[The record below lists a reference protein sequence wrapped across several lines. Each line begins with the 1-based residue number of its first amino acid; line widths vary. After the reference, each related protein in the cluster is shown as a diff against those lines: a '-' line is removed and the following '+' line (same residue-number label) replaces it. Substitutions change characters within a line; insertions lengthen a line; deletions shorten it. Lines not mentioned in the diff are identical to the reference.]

1 MANTSKGRFPSYG
14 LVRGPSHSQGGVPA
28 SVANGPD
35 GELEGGEY
43 IIPKEAVP
51 DYLPVLQQITQVG
64 RDRQQMQNG
73 NTAID
78 ALIASASMQNG
89 IAQPKS
95 PVYQEGG
102 RISNFFKKQK
112 ENFQRA
118 AMMGEK
124 TGTRN
129 PFLKTAEE
137 QLALQA
143 RDTSPLSMRRESPNI
158 SLGELEEV
166 ALAQP
171 YRPEVMSARE
181 QVNMLPD
188 EALEE
193 IQMSQDTFEPFGRI
207 PNMPEDERGNFLN
220 YLFGGRDNLITTRSL
235 LEDILGLRTSKEQGG
250 MVQYEDGGELDIRR
264 SPMPIQSPKM
274 LGEDS
279 IDSILSI
286 INQGKRNG
294 VNVAD
299 TPEYKR
305 YNKSYN
311 LLTKNTKKGVPPA
324 EGEIDRVTNN
334 YLVDISTKAYLMN
347 ELIKSGQYDNINQ
360 IKDDFINLDLKDT
373 MPQMEEGGEVHS
385 RRMYNQGT
393 GFNKK
398 KSDLD
403 GDGKISEYERKRGM
417 AIAKA
422 MGKMQE
428 GGMVAD
434 RTRVSQ
440 TYYPTESLNLPMAN
454 LASTMNVGSVS
465 QAPMSNQ
472 DIAQIVMDIAT
483 PGSVIGSIGKKAAKV
498 NPFSMKAKA
507 SKIANRRDASGRL
520 YRDPIGGLSK
530 KGMLKL
536 VDEAVP
542 ENTMDAYGESLDYF
556 KDMDADDLADVVR
569 GAYGLARNPKFY
581 GEERIGQGAFD
592 LGREGVKMALDDIK
606 NLNIKQQGGPINNYQ
621 MGGMVNR
628 QPMMQRPMN
637 PAMNFSPMQRMNPR
651 MYQEGGQ
658 VQPRKQFELRNPE
671 TFIGPPDSLI
681 GRVYMN
687 PFTGE
692 FEDADAQDK
701 RIEEQ
706 IKRLRQRMKQ
716 SEIPSSKERVPM
728 QEGGQVN
735 VNSLMGKTV
744 RAKDLGLKNL
754 GEVTSI
760 PPQFQM
766 SRPEFEAILNYGN
779 KSDGE
784 EISQEEQMANFMSLL
799 ENEKRVRPVSPDKY
813 IVKDGVMSEVEM
825 NVPKLTSAYMSSF
838 GIATPLSRRQGQMLQ
853 RKMIAPET
861 LNPQVKGLLNRIL
874 VQRLAAEEN

>member
-35 GELEGGEY
+35 VELEGGEF

-102 RISNFFKKQK
+102 QVQSKTLRGSRVVSRDIGRDGDMFTGQVIMAIPAD
-112 ENFQRA
+112 QV
-118 AMMGEK
+118 GEGDGLRYYLSEPRQSQSMSLLDRKAQSSARRKMAFAPQDSLPADLVEGYFDRQNK
-124 TGTRN
+124 TSILDMDNEKSPLG
-129 PFLKTAEE
+129 FLK
-137 QLALQA
+137 
-143 RDTSPLSMRRESPNI
+143 
-158 SLGELEEV
+158 
-166 ALAQP
+166 
-171 YRPEVMSARE
+171 
-181 QVNMLPD
+181 
-188 EALEE
+188 
-193 IQMSQDTFEPFGRI
+193 
-207 PNMPEDERGNFLN
+207 
-220 YLFGGRDNLITTRSL
+220 NLI
-235 LEDILGLRTSKEQGG
+235 GKEQGG
-250 MVQYEDGGELDIRR
+250 MVQY
-264 SPMPIQSPKM
+264 
-274 LGEDS
+274 
-279 IDSILSI
+279 
-286 INQGKRNG
+286 
-294 VNVAD
+294 
-299 TPEYKR
+299 
-305 YNKSYN
+305 
-311 LLTKNTKKGVPPA
+311 
-324 EGEIDRVTNN
+324 
-334 YLVDISTKAYLMN
+334 
-347 ELIKSGQYDNINQ
+347 
-360 IKDDFINLDLKDT
+360 
-373 MPQMEEGGEVHS
+373 EEGGEVHS

-393 GFNKK
+393 GFDKK

-403 GDGKISEYERKRGM
+403 GDGEISEYERKRGM

-434 RTRVSQ
+434 KTRVSQ
-440 TYYPTESLNLPMAN
+440 TYYPSEGLNLPMAN
-454 LASTMNVGSVS
+454 LASPMNVGSVS
-465 QAPMSNQ
+465 QAPMSNE
-472 DIAQIVMDIAT
+472 DIAQIVMDTAM
-483 PGSVIGSIGKKAAKV
+483 PGAAIGSILKRTTRPSFSNLKK
-498 NPFSMKAKA
+498 
-507 SKIANRRDASGRL
+507 
-520 YRDPIGGLSK
+520 LSEDVK
-530 KGMLKL
+530 K
-536 VDEAVP
+536 
-542 ENTMDAYGESLDYF
+542 LD
-556 KDMDADDLADVVR
+556 KEILRVEK
-569 GAYGLARNPKFY
+569 G
-581 GEERIGQGAFD
+581 ERIKGDFSKQELPFYKSLRNIEA
-592 LGREGVKMALDDIK
+592 K
-606 NLNIKQQGGPINNYQ
+606 NFYRNQNKVIDEILKDYSVGNMQ
-621 MGGMVNR
+621 MGGMVDG

-716 SEIPSSKERVPM
+716 SEIPISKERVPM

-735 VNSLMGKTV
+735 VNSRMGTTV
-744 RAKDLGLKNL
+744 SAKDLGLKNL

-779 KSDGE
+779 NSQQD
-784 EISQEEQMANFMSLL
+784 EITQEEKMANFMSLL
-799 ENEKRVRPVSPDKY
+799 ENEKRVRPIPPDKY
-813 IVKDGVMSEVEM
+813 IVKDGVMSEVEI
-825 NVPKLTSAYMSSF
+825 NVPKLTSAYMSSY
-838 GIATPLSRRQGQMLQ
+838 GIATPLSRNQGRMLQ

>member
-14 LVRGPSHSQGGVPA
+14 LVRGPSHSEGGVPA

-35 GELEGGEY
+35 VELEGGEY

-102 RISNFFKKQK
+102 QVQSKNLKGARLISQDIGRDGDMFTGQVIMAIPADQVGGKGGMRYYHSEPQRSDDMSMLSSKGQFDAMQKMAFAPQDSLPADLVEGYFDRQNKKSPL
-112 ENFQRA
+112 
-118 AMMGEK
+118 G
-124 TGTRN
+124 
-129 PFLKTAEE
+129 FLK
-137 QLALQA
+137 
-143 RDTSPLSMRRESPNI
+143 
-158 SLGELEEV
+158 
-166 ALAQP
+166 
-171 YRPEVMSARE
+171 
-181 QVNMLPD
+181 
-188 EALEE
+188 
-193 IQMSQDTFEPFGRI
+193 
-207 PNMPEDERGNFLN
+207 
-220 YLFGGRDNLITTRSL
+220 NLI
-235 LEDILGLRTSKEQGG
+235 GKEQGG
-250 MVQYEDGGELDIRR
+250 MIQYED
-264 SPMPIQSPKM
+264 
-274 LGEDS
+274 
-279 IDSILSI
+279 
-286 INQGKRNG
+286 
-294 VNVAD
+294 
-299 TPEYKR
+299 
-305 YNKSYN
+305 
-311 LLTKNTKKGVPPA
+311 
-324 EGEIDRVTNN
+324 
-334 YLVDISTKAYLMN
+334 
-347 ELIKSGQYDNINQ
+347 
-360 IKDDFINLDLKDT
+360 
-373 MPQMEEGGEVHS
+373 GGEVHS

-393 GFNKK
+393 GFDKK

-403 GDGKISEYERKRGM
+403 GDGEISEYERKRGM

-422 MGKMQE
+422 MGKMQ
-428 GGMVAD
+428 
-434 RTRVSQ
+434 
-440 TYYPTESLNLPMAN
+440 
-454 LASTMNVGSVS
+454 
-465 QAPMSNQ
+465 
-472 DIAQIVMDIAT
+472 
-483 PGSVIGSIGKKAAKV
+483 
-498 NPFSMKAKA
+498 
-507 SKIANRRDASGRL
+507 
-520 YRDPIGGLSK
+520 
-530 KGMLKL
+530 
-536 VDEAVP
+536 
-542 ENTMDAYGESLDYF
+542 
-556 KDMDADDLADVVR
+556 
-569 GAYGLARNPKFY
+569 
-581 GEERIGQGAFD
+581 
-592 LGREGVKMALDDIK
+592 
-606 NLNIKQQGGPINNYQ
+606 
-621 MGGMVNR
+621 MGGMVDG

-716 SEIPSSKERVPM
+716 SEIPISKERVPM

-735 VNSLMGKTV
+735 VNSRMGTTV
-744 RAKDLGLKNL
+744 SAKDLGLKNL

-779 KSDGE
+779 NSQQD
-784 EISQEEQMANFMSLL
+784 EITQEEKMANFMSLL
-799 ENEKRVRPVSPDKY
+799 ENEKRVRPIPPDKY
-813 IVKDGVMSEVEM
+813 IVKDGVMSEVEI
-825 NVPKLTSAYMSSF
+825 NVPKLTSAYMSSY
-838 GIATPLSRRQGQMLQ
+838 GIATPLSRNQGRMLQ

>member
-14 LVRGPSHSQGGVPA
+14 LVRGPSHADGGVPA

-35 GELEGGEY
+35 VELEGGEY

-102 RISNFFKKQK
+102 R
-112 ENFQRA
+112 
-118 AMMGEK
+118 
-124 TGTRN
+124 
-129 PFLKTAEE
+129 
-137 QLALQA
+137 
-143 RDTSPLSMRRESPNI
+143 
-158 SLGELEEV
+158 
-166 ALAQP
+166 
-171 YRPEVMSARE
+171 
-181 QVNMLPD
+181 
-188 EALEE
+188 
-193 IQMSQDTFEPFGRI
+193 
-207 PNMPEDERGNFLN
+207 
-220 YLFGGRDNLITTRSL
+220 
-235 LEDILGLRTSKEQGG
+235 
-250 MVQYEDGGELDIRR
+250 VQYENGGELGIRR

-279 IDSILSI
+279 IDSILAI

-324 EGEIDRVTNN
+324 EGEIDRVTND

-347 ELIKSGQYDNINQ
+347 ELIKSGQYDSISQ

-440 TYYPTESLNLPMAN
+440 TYYPTESLNLPLAN
-454 LASTMNVGSVS
+454 LASPVEVGSIS
-465 QAPMSNQ
+465 QAPISDK
-472 DIAQIVMDIAT
+472 DIAEIVMDIAT
-483 PGSVIGSIGKKAAKV
+483 PGAVIGSLGKKAVLRAVKKIPKR
-498 NPFSMKAKA
+498 NSARQQAQLTEELSSMKPEE
-507 SKIANRRDASGRL
+507 IDYNDL
-520 YRDPIGGLSK
+520 QFLQK
-530 KGMLKL
+530 KLREN
-536 VDEAVP
+536 VDNLGS
-542 ENTMDAYGESLDYF
+542 ENVQA
-556 KDMDADDLADVVR
+556 
-569 GAYGLARNPKFY
+569 
-581 GEERIGQGAFD
+581 
-592 LGREGVKMALDDIK
+592 
-606 NLNIKQQGGPINNYQ
+606 INNIERELVKRGKTYPGYSKSEGPDLYDLRDSFDNFQ
-621 MGGMVNR
+621 MGGMVG
-628 QPMMQRPMN
+628 MQRPMN

-658 VQPRKQFELRNPE
+658 VQPRKQQEMRNPNVY
-671 TFIGPPDSLI
+671 FGPPDSLAYSVKDLEKQAEENFESFMDSLEY
-681 GRVYMN
+681 RRSLN
-687 PFTGE
+687 PFTGKPMDT
-692 FEDADAQDK
+692 DADV
-701 RIEEQ
+701 
-706 IKRLRQRMKQ
+706 KRLLERMKKSKIPPSRQRM
-716 SEIPSSKERVPM
+716 PM
-728 QEGGQVN
+728 QEGGQVKA
-735 VNSLMGKTV
+735 SDMGL
-744 RAKDLGLKNL
+744 RNF
-754 GEVTSI
+754 GEVTSM
-760 PPQFQM
+760 PSGSV
-766 SRPEFEAILNYGN
+766 SRPEFEAFMNYAAT
-779 KSDGE
+779 E
-784 EISQEEQMANFMSLL
+784 EEAAEMEREQMANFMSLL
-799 ENEKRVRPVSPDKY
+799 ENEKRVRPVKPDTY
-813 IVKDGVMSEVEM
+813 NTTISEEDGMMIMSQRK
-825 NVPKLTSAYMSSF
+825 VPKLSEAYMSAF
-838 GIATPLSRRQGQMLQ
+838 GFATPLSQRQGALLQ

-861 LNPQVKGLLNRIL
+861 LNPSVKGLINRVL
-874 VQRLAAEEN
+874 VQRLGNENN